1 MRSKLHARQISRFF
15 PTVLTVLRKALVVL
29 ILFAPTALII
39 VHLHDRG
46 RRQTEANDPLAV
58 IRSYLKATYARDY
71 RVAYR
76 YISAAD
82 QRVRDERSYV
92 QGQEEFTGFT
102 ARLAGTLADFMDLK
116 PIDQSTEGDRS
127 KINVEYSVPAS

>member
-71 RVAYR
+71 RVAFS
-76 YISAAD
+76 YI
-82 QRVRDERSYV
+82 
-92 QGQEEFTGFT
+92 
-102 ARLAGTLADFMDLK
+102 
-116 PIDQSTEGDRS
+116 
-127 KINVEYSVPAS
+127 